1 MIISPVNVWALHC
14 CMTSDPAL
22 QPAVHIGWKYSDQ
35 TSDKKISLT
44 VWMWWIY
51 TIEYRWSLIYTIDYR
66 DIHTLKVGG
75 WCLLIMCMDGV
86 CMTQPVLQRPR
97 CCLRPEPDILGSA
110 AVSGGVACTLHTE
123 LSPDIPS
130 KQRESGSIIRH
141 QTVVS
146 LSDITL
152 SRGQIREQR
161 QNTGQSGD
169 FMSRDKECTRIFTVM

>member
-1 MIISPVNVWALHC
+1 MIIMCLH
-14 CMTSDPAL
+14 DPAT
-22 QPAVHIGWKYSDQ
+22 AA
-35 TSDKKISLT
+35 
-44 VWMWWIY
+44 
-51 TIEYRWSLIYTIDYR
+51 EA
-66 DIHTLKVGG
+66 
-75 WCLLIMCMDGV
+75 
-86 CMTQPVLQRPR
+86 R
-97 CCLRPEPDILGSA
+97 CCLRPGPDILGSA

-161 QNTGQSGD
+161 QNTGQSAEIKSASEYSQLCKCEIQMIVLCLCQLTTD
-169 FMSRDKECTRIFTVM
+169 VTPPDADEMQ